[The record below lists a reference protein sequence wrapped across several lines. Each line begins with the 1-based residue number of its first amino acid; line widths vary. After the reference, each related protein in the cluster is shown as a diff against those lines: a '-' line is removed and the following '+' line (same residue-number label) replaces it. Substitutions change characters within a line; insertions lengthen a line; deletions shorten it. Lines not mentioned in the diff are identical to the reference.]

1 MALLRNMVLAAT
13 LLFLGAG
20 TALATNGMLME
31 GYGPISHA
39 MGGASMAFDNGAAAM
54 VNNPATLGLM
64 SQDNRVD
71 VMIGHLRP
79 DVTFK
84 MGENNYG
91 SDSTAFFMPAV
102 GYVKKTANGLMVWAS
117 IPTAG
122 WVPTTWMTSICIRRL
137 SSVSLLCLSLI
148 K

>member
-1 MALLRNMVLAAT
+1 
-13 LLFLGAG
+13 
-20 TALATNGMLME
+20 ME

-91 SDSTAFFMPAV
+91 SDSTAFFMPRRIYQKRPLDLWRGHLFPRRDGHRLHDLNMYSQVIV
-102 GYVKKTANGLMVWAS
+102 GKLVMPVSYKVNDQLDRWS
-117 IPTAG
+117 
-122 WVPTTWMTSICIRRL
+122 L
-137 SSVSLLCLSLI
+137 SSDSQSGYGFSHGAV
-148 K
+148 

>member
-1 MALLRNMVLAAT
+1 
-13 LLFLGAG
+13 
-20 TALATNGMLME
+20 
-31 GYGPISHA
+31 
-39 MGGASMAFDNGAAAM
+39 MAFDNGAAAM

-91 SDSTAFFMPAV
+91 SDSTAFLMPAV
-102 GYVKKTANGLMVWAS
+102 GYVKNTAIGLMVWAS

-122 WVPTTWMTSICIRRL
+122 WVPTTWMT
-137 SSVSLLCLSLI
+137 
-148 K
+148 